1 MLPKMLPYSSANR
14 VYYYIF
20 RYDINR
26 WPSWRLWHI
35 RRTWCLFI
43 AIVRR
48 RGFSAVGRLVS
59 TAGFP
64 DIFAWFGL
72 SILSREPG
80 EKQTTARFGGQES
93 SQSFLTDWQA
103 SFIQWSTRGKWRRVK
118 REKKSR
124 SKTKWTSEGWPA
136 MQMWLVLLRRTAD
149 VRFVV
154 AVVVCPVEPPCPPPQ
169 PARPPSGRAPC
180 RCHLFLAR
188 SKRSHAIKYRSGRLT
203 RWANFNDS
211 PALFFGG
218 SHDDKRPFNWIL
230 HHSTGGDGPRCWIPS
245 ELPAV
250 VDLVFRRK
258 YSITTLANDVAR
270 TASHVM
276 AGSTTVWGGFLS
288 LRPLSPIINQIW
300 SERPMYGAGDPNPF
314 IRCVETRRKTAL
326 PRPTSLDPRTRIDG
340 RP

>member
-1 MLPKMLPYSSANR
+1 MAYSSDLMPFHCNCSASGFLCRRPPRVDSRFPWHLCVIRIINSLERTRRKANDGT
-14 VYYYIF
+14 V
-20 RYDINR
+20 
-26 WPSWRLWHI
+26 WRTGI
-35 RRTWCLFI
+35 KPVLF
-43 AIVRR
+43 
-48 RGFSAVGRLVS
+48 
-59 TAGFP
+59 
-64 DIFAWFGL
+64 DW
-72 SILSREPG
+72 
-80 EKQTTARFGGQES
+80 
-93 SQSFLTDWQA
+93 LT
-103 SFIQWSTRGKWRRVK
+103 SFIYSMVDSRKVATCQKGKK
-118 REKKSR
+118 E
-124 SKTKWTSEGWPA
+124 
-136 MQMWLVLLRRTAD
+136 
-149 VRFVV
+149 
-154 AVVVCPVEPPCPPPQ
+154 PVENEVNKWGLASDANVVGFVAPNGRRAFCCRCCRLSGGAPLPPPQ